1 MAKYERLE
9 CTTTNARTFLLTLN
23 MYPQLYFMANNV
35 TEEKQVAG
43 FLSMIVATT
52 FGLLCNLVARANP
65 KDKEPQG
72 GFLN

>member
-1 MAKYERLE
+1 
-9 CTTTNARTFLLTLN
+9 
-23 MYPQLYFMANNV
+23 MYPQLYFMANDV